1 MAVELDPQT
10 QLHTDGRK
18 EGLCTAR
25 AKSTGKAC
33 TRPAIPGGRVCRFH
47 GGAAPQ
53 VREAARQRLAALASL
68 AIAKMA
74 TILNAKKNDPHIG
87 VQQQLAC
94 ARDVLDRSGFK
105 AQDEVIVTAAF
116 DESQFQ
122 RMSTEEIRQLVMLAR
137 KASSL
142 RDMTDDVEAE

>member
-1 MAVELDPQT
+1 
-10 QLHTDGRK
+10 
-18 EGLCTAR
+18 
-25 AKSTGKAC
+25 
-33 TRPAIPGGRVCRFH
+33 
-47 GGAAPQ
+47 
-53 VREAARQRLAALASL
+53 
-68 AIAKMA
+68 MA